1 MNNHAAQ
8 LPSPEPARPSSPV
21 PSTPSISVVLSFRNE
36 EACIP
41 ELITRLR
48 AVFAAERKA
57 GHIARHELIF
67 VNDASTDDS
76 EMILR
81 AHAVGNDDIRI
92 INMSRNFGVSPCVL
106 AGMEYS
112 TSDLV
117 VYMDADLQDPPELIP
132 ELIRVWK
139 SEPDVGV
146 VHTVR
151 TDRAG
156 ESWLKLAITR
166 MGYRILHM
174 SSTIKLP
181 IEAGD
186 YKLLSREVVEH
197 LVELREKRPFLR
209 GLVCWIGF
217 KQMWV
222 NYEREARFGGATK
235 FPVLS
240 YKVIGNFLESA
251 LISFSDAPLRLATLA
266 GSVAALLAL
275 SHIIWVL
282 IEKYRGHNLP
292 GWSATMTAVLFL
304 GGTQLL
310 CTGLQGLYIS
320 SIFQECKRR
329 PNYIVKDTFG
339 FAHRAEAK
347 ESERSQRRPPEGRE
361 T

>member
-1 MNNHAAQ
+1 MSPQTAPPAAPEAAPTSG
-8 LPSPEPARPSSPV
+8 PSPP
-21 PSTPSISVVLSFRNE
+21 TPDVSVVISFRNE

-48 AVFAAERKA
+48 AVFAAEHKA
-57 GHIARHELIF
+57 GHVGSHELIF
-67 VNDASTDDS
+67 VNDDSTDSS

-112 TSDLV
+112 TGDVV
-117 VYMDADLQDPPELIP
+117 VYLDSDLQDPPELIP
-132 ELIRVWK
+132 ELLREWR

-151 TDRAG
+151 TDREG

-166 MGYRILHM
+166 VGYRILHM
-174 SSTIKLP
+174 SSTIQLP

-186 YKLLSREVVEH
+186 YKLLSRVVVDH
-197 LVELREKRPFLR
+197 LVEFKEKRPFLR
-209 GLVCWIGF
+209 GLVCWVGF
-217 KQMWV
+217 KQKWV
-222 NYEREARFGGATK
+222 KYKREARYGGATK

-266 GSVAALLAL
+266 GTITALLAL
-275 SHIIWVL
+275 SHTVWVL

-292 GWSATMTAVLFL
+292 GWSALMTAVLFL
-304 GGTQLL
+304 GSMQLL

-320 SIFQECKRR
+320 SIFQESRRR
-329 PNYIVKDTFG
+329 PNFIVKDTFG
-339 FAHRAEAK
+339 FKPRATA
-347 ESERSQRRPPEGRE
+347 RPPGGKAMVPGRVE
-361 T
+361 